1 MATFTLSRKSL
12 AAEWQVLADGQPVLS
27 FREGLLAYTKEVQ
40 NKELEAEALAWLAEE
55 YAPCLTDCYID
66 ARRHLLWNIDKEW
79 MWQVLVAALRNG
91 IDVDDPDDALDYAEG
106 NLDKEDELRYL
117 VYTVENYD
125 IDSLDLDGDID
136 TSDLMVSLDFLSV
149 DEMEELYSIL
159 YSFDINRTEYEQS
172 MPDRVLADIVALEW
186 AQDLLWWPAFLDNVS
201 PRQMMGNTIAHV
213 RMRNGMT
220 QEELAGAAGITAA
233 NVRNIEAGKYN
244 VNIDVLSKIANALG
258 DDLVITSEPEES

>member
-12 AAEWQVLADGQPVLS
+12 AAEWQVLADEQPVLS

-40 NKELEAEALAWLAEE
+40 NQELEAEALAWLAEE
-55 YAPCLTDCYID
+55 RDPCLTDCYID
-66 ARRHLLWNIDKEW
+66 ARRHLLWSIDSVWK
-79 MWQVLVAALRNG
+79 WQILVAALRNG

-106 NLDKEDELRYL
+106 NLSKEDEKYYL
-117 VYTVENYD
+117 VNTVDNYD
-125 IDSLDLDGDID
+125 IDQLDLDFDEDID
-136 TSDLMVSLDFLSV
+136 KSELIADLDLMTV

-159 YSFDINRTEYEQS
+159 YSFDINRSDYEQS
-172 MPDRVLADIVALEW
+172 MPDGVLADIVALEW
-186 AQDLLWWPAFLDNVS
+186 AQDLLWWPAFLDNIS

-213 RMRNGMT
+213 RMRHDMT
-220 QEELAGAAGITAA
+220 QEELAEAADITAA

-258 DDLVITSEPEES
+258 DDLVITGE